1 VAEVFLLGREKVF
14 PAGLDAAARGE
25 GRPVLRLQAPAQLL
39 MRLGEAGAGSLIL
52 VEAGS
57 AHLDALDVLRKVA
70 SRQPGARVVLVS
82 EEASLA
88 LAVEAM
94 KEGAWDVL
102 QGPLDPERL
111 ALLAGKAAGE
121 GVPVPSKAEVDGRQ
135 ALITADPRFLQVLDI
150 ADRAAA
156 GKASVLIQGESGT
169 GKEMLARY
177 IHQKSPRRDKPFVAV
192 NCAALPET
200 LLESELFGHEK
211 GAFTGAIT
219 RKLGRFELAHGGTLL
234 LDEVS
239 EMEVHLQAKLLRVL
253 QEQTV
258 DRLGG
263 QSPVQVDVRIV
274 ATTNRP
280 LKPFIEGGKFR
291 EDLFYRLNVIPLHVP
306 PLRERLG
313 DIPPLLEHFVKKH
326 NVRNNKKITKV
337 SKEVHEILRG
347 LPWKGNV
354 RELENTIERAVVLAP
369 GEELRVEHLLLE
381 EVPGAGAASGAG
393 GAVPASHPPGPEGSL
408 AGLTVG
414 EVERRLILSTLEK
427 VSDNRTRAAEMLGI
441 SIRTL
446 RNKLKEYESRIQQG

>member
-1 VAEVFLLGREKVF
+1 LAEVFLLGREKMF
-14 PAGLDAAARGE
+14 PGGLDSALRERGHQL
-25 GRPVLRLQAPAQLL
+25 LRLQAPAQLL
-39 MRLGEAGAGSLIL
+39 TRLGEGVAGSLIL
-52 VEAGS
+52 VETGGT
-57 AHLDALDVLRKVA
+57 HFDALDVLRKVV
-70 SRQPGARVVLVS
+70 SRQPRARVVLVS
-82 EEASLA
+82 EEPSLA
-88 LAVEAM
+88 VAVEAM

-102 QGPLDPERL
+102 QGPLDAGRFVLLLGNASGERGGGV
-111 ALLAGKAAGE
+111 ASKKVEGDGKAA
-121 GVPVPSKAEVDGRQ
+121 
-135 ALITADPRFLQVLDI
+135 LITVDPHFLRVLDV

-177 IHQKSPRRDKPFVAV
+177 IHQKSPRREKPFVAV

-239 EMEVHLQAKLLRVL
+239 EMDVHLQAKLLRVL

-263 QSPVQVDVRIV
+263 QNPVPVDVRVV
-274 ATTNRP
+274 ATTNRS
-280 LKPFIEGGKFR
+280 LKTFIEEGKFR
-291 EDLFYRLNVIPLHVP
+291 EDLYYRLNVIPLHLP

-313 DIPPLLEHFVKKH
+313 DIPPLVEHFVKKH
-326 NVRNNKKITKV
+326 NARNNKNIV
-337 SKEVHEILRG
+337 EISKDIYEVLKG

-354 RELENTIERAVVLAP
+354 RELENAIERGVVLAP
-369 GEELRVEHLLLE
+369 GNELRVEHLLLDETAAEAAPPAE
-381 EVPGAGAASGAG
+381 EG
-393 GAVPASHPPGPEGSL
+393 GEGGREGTL
-408 AGLTVG
+408 VGLTVE

-427 VSDNRTRAAEMLGI
+427 MSDNRTRAAEMLGI

-446 RNKLKEYESRIQQG
+446 RNKLKEYESRPQG